1 MDNATLRAHLA
12 LVLAMVIW
20 GSSFIALKFAVTE
33 IPPMIVV
40 FLRMAVGSVS
50 FLVVWPWLRHGFV
63 YQQGDWKYLVGMAL
77 FEPCL
82 YFLFEAQAL
91 QYTSA
96 GQAGM
101 VTSILPIMV
110 AAAAFVFLGERNSL
124 KQWMGFAIA
133 VTGVIWMTLTS
144 EISEQAP
151 NALLGNFLEFMAMC
165 MAVGYTLL
173 VKHLTKRYSAFL
185 LTALQSFV
193 GALFFFPLSLASEWP
208 AQLSMPVIGAI
219 VYLGLV
225 VTIGGYGLYNYSMH
239 HVTASTA
246 AGYTNLIPV
255 VSLLFSVLLLGERLV
270 MMQWI
275 AVGLVFVGVFLSHD
289 RKPIIPKDV
298 PPSITG

>member
-1 MDNATLRAHLA
+1 MDQATIRSHLA
-12 LVLAMVIW
+12 LILAMVIW

-40 FLRMAVGSVS
+40 FLRMLVGSIS

-63 YQQGDWKYLVGMAL
+63 YQPGDWKYLVGMAL

-101 VTSILPIMV
+101 VTAILPIMV
-110 AAAAFVFLGERNSL
+110 AAAAFVFLGERNSQR
-124 KQWMGFAIA
+124 QWSGFLIA
-133 VTGVIWMTLTS
+133 VVGVIWMTLTS
-144 EISEQAP
+144 RASAQAP
-151 NALLGNFLEFMAMC
+151 NALLGNFLQFIAMI

-185 LTALQSFV
+185 LTALQSFI
-193 GALFFFPLSLASEWP
+193 GAIFFFPLSLTAEWP
-208 AQLSMPVIGAI
+208 AELSMPVIGAI

-255 VSLLFSVLLLGERLV
+255 ASLLFSVLLLGERLYIL
-270 MMQWI
+270 QWI
-275 AVGLVFVGVFLSHD
+275 AVAMVFAGVLLTQG
-289 RKPIIPKDV
+289 RKPFIPKEI
-298 PPSITG
+298 PPGNIG